1 MAASADS
8 SDLRAFARDLGRV
21 PSALVPKVRAVVS
34 KGALNI
40 KNQHRAELEK
50 SPSFKQIAKTVS
62 YDVHESKRAIE
73 AEIGPNKR
81 YRAAR
86 LANIAYFEAES
97 HSRAVFGT
105 STSGGVVPDPSRAL
119 EDEMPRFL
127 DALGDVLG
135 KALDR

>member
-1 MAASADS
+1 MAASVDS
-8 SDLRAFARDLGRV
+8 SELRAFAAELGRV
-21 PSALVPKVRAVVS
+21 PSALVPKIRSVVT
-34 KGALNI
+34 KGAVNI
-40 KNQHRAELEK
+40 KNQQRADFD
-50 SPSFKQIAKTVS
+50 PSTRFKQIAKTITF
-62 YDVHESKRAIE
+62 DVTESHGAIE

-105 STSGGVVPDPSRAL
+105 STSGGVVPDPSVAL

-135 KALDR
+135 KALNR